1 MKMDEIINEIWEAI
15 SNIDTSDAV
24 SNTERGILAAGS
36 LYLMIKG
43 LQSATSSPP
52 KPPFLYKEESVE

>member
-1 MKMDEIINEIWEAI
+1 MKTDEIIKEVLEAI

-24 SNTERGILAAGS
+24 SNTERGILAAGG

-52 KPPFLYKEESVE
+52 KPPISA

>member
-1 MKMDEIINEIWEAI
+1 MKIDEIINEIWEAI

-43 LQSATSSPP
+43 LQSAISSPP
-52 KPPFLYKEESVE
+52 SPPISV